1 MIVNMRTS
9 PSRRCF
15 LLKAKSKR
23 SKKLSS
29 LLSNSIQEKVNV
41 PHANANIM
49 EVLALSYSREK
60 PGSRK
65 RVELLSCV
73 AQQYTNKEIKQMFR
87 FTNTQGEEVSCTDY
101 ELTKA
106 RLHSKM
112 YGPGAALP
120 KIRHQCSH
128 KLPPETIAF
137 VVELIHHPASEE
149 YSSYKRAPC
158 DGKQKS
164 WISELLGGGN
174 QPVL

>member
-9 PSRRCF
+9 LSRRCF
-15 LLKAKSKR
+15 LLEVKSKR
-23 SKKLSS
+23 NKPLSS
-29 LLSNSIQEKVNV
+29 LLSNSIQEKVN
-41 PHANANIM
+41 ANANIM
-49 EVLALSYSREK
+49 EGLALSYSRER
-60 PGSRK
+60 PGSPK
-65 RVELLSCV
+65 WVELLSCV

-87 FTNTQGEEVSCTDY
+87 FTNSRGEEVSCTDY

-106 RLHSKM
+106 RLYSKM

-120 KIRHQCSH
+120 KIRRKYSH

-137 VVELIHHPASEE
+137 VLEFIHHLDSEE
-149 YSSYKRAPC
+149 YSSYKSGPC

-174 QPVL
+174 QPVLWFN